1 VWAVRLV
8 GPMTHNRAGDKGEK
22 KSWEKMGLRE
32 QLIGAWRLVSY
43 IESPVD
49 GSPKRVPMGEK
60 AQGIIMY
67 TPDGYMSAQ
76 LMTPGRR
83 NFASGDWFKGTP
95 EETAEEASGYIAYS
109 GPFHVDEDR
118 QSLMAVTAT
127 LKRRALE
134 GGSYRIHISL
144 ARLSIWLLEMG
155 IFDKT
160 YAHQVG
166 NSQGDHAYLSPE
178 IFEADTPCGLYLGV
192 TDQVKMSATPGFYK
206 VPVVPRGSSR
216 PEWQPRNGE
225 SS

>member
-8 GPMTHNRAGDKGEK
+8 SPMTHNRAGDKGEK

-67 TPDGYMSAQ
+67 TPDGYVSAQ

-134 GGSYRIHISL
+134 AVIESISLSPGSRYGYLRWESSTRPTLIKSGIARETMPTCLLRSSKRIH
-144 ARLSIWLLEMG
+144 
-155 IFDKT
+155 
-160 YAHQVG
+160 H
-166 NSQGDHAYLSPE
+166 
-178 IFEADTPCGLYLGV
+178 ADT
-192 TDQVKMSATPGFYK
+192 TWA
-206 VPVVPRGSSR
+206 
-216 PEWQPRNGE
+216 
-225 SS
+225 

>member
-1 VWAVRLV
+1 M
-8 GPMTHNRAGDKGEK
+8 GK
-22 KSWEKMGLRE
+22 KGLRE

-49 GSPKRVPMGEK
+49 GSPKRFPMGEK

-178 IFEADTPCGLYLGV
+178 IFEADTPCGHYLGV
-192 TDQVKMSATPGFYK
+192 TDQVKMSATPGFYRCRWCHGDRADQNGCLGMAK
-206 VPVVPRGSSR
+206 VAEV
-216 PEWQPRNGE
+216 
-225 SS
+225 